1 MMKKYFNLLTLFG
14 AFLMS
19 ALLLIACDNND
30 DDDPDGGRSRSSA
43 IIGEWAN
50 IEYGSNGKWVF
61 MEMVDFK
68 RNGSFTSVTYYAEG
82 KNLDSDDA
90 TISNV
95 EKEETSGTYTASRG
109 VITLTA
115 NGETWE
121 KEYSLKSHRLIIY
134 DDEGE
139 LYYDAVTDEIEDQ
152 FDKMEKWY
160 RTLNNNSGGG
170 NNGGGNNGGD
180 NNGGNN
186 GGDNNGGGGGGG
198 EIVSNALIGEWVK
211 IEINSQQ
218 NAYMEMYTFKNNSTY
233 TFAKYDI
240 YGRDF
245 ESGKGLIASADKKV
259 TSGKYKVIDDHVM
272 SLTDSNGKTIQMAY
286 KVDELSFKISDG
298 TYYRLIDELR
308 SGFVDPVERAY
319 QATFGNNSGGID
331 NNLVGEWVVIKI
343 TTKRN
348 ATIEKTTFKSD
359 GTIIDEEY
367 AVFGND
373 LYNNWVLTSAD
384 KQVSYGK
391 YRTANEMVTIIGDD
405 GTAGA
410 IPYKVDGN
418 TIIMSNGSNS
428 ITLHRMNDEYR
439 SYFDAAEKAYKATHK
454 N

>member
-50 IEYGSNGKWVF
+50 IEYGNNGRRMF

-68 RNGSFTSVTYYAEG
+68 RNGTFTSVSYYAEG
-82 KNLDSDDA
+82 KNLDSDNA
-90 TISNV
+90 TISSI
-95 EKEETSGTYTASRG
+95 EKETSSGTYTVSRG

-121 KEYSLKSHRLIIY
+121 KEYSLKSNRLIIY
-134 DDEGE
+134 DEDGDI
-139 LYYDAVTDEIEDQ
+139 YYDAVTDEIEEM
-152 FDKMEKWY
+152 FDKMEQRY
-160 RTLNNNSGGG
+160 RTLNNNSGGD
-170 NNGGGNNGGD
+170 NNGGD
-180 NNGGNN
+180 NNGGDNN
-186 GGDNNGGGGGGG
+186 GGDNNGG
-198 EIVSNALIGEWVK
+198 EIVSNALIGEWIKV
-211 IEINSQQ
+211 EINSQQ
-218 NAYMEMYTFKNNSTY
+218 NAYMEIYTFKNNSTY
-233 TFAKYDI
+233 TLAVYNI
-240 YGRDF
+240 YGRDL
-245 ESGKGLIASADKKV
+245 ESGNGLLASADKKV
-259 TSGKYKVIDDHVM
+259 TSGKYKVIDDRQM
-272 SLTDSNGKTIQMAY
+272 TLTDSNGKTRSIAY
-286 KVDELSFKISDG
+286 KVDDLSFKITDG
-298 TYYRLIDELR
+298 TYYRMTDEFR
-308 SGFVDPVERAY
+308 NNFVDPVERAY
-319 QATFGNNSGGID
+319 QATFGNNSGGFD

-391 YRTANEMVTIIGDD
+391 YRTANGMVTIMGDD